1 MLSRDSALV
10 RSTNAAVTASA
21 VLAGVVLFALMILTT
36 VDVIGRYFFNAPL
49 GGVVDLTEFSVLLMT
64 FLSFAY
70 CGYRGAHVVIELL
83 YDRFGHRTQMVLRV
97 VANLAGAAL
106 FGVMAWRLVVQSVD
120 VREFAESSQLLTIP
134 FWPFYIAIAFGAAL
148 FAWVMLLRVFADLPD
163 EGEES
168 KEKESGK
175 DKDDGSSVSG
185 DGL

>member
-36 VDVIGRYFFNAPL
+36 ADVIGRYFFNAPL

-83 YDRFGHRTQMVLRV
+83 YDRFGPGPRAVLRAA
-97 VANLAGAAL
+97 ANVAGAIL
-106 FGVMAWRLVVQSVD
+106 FGVMAWRLVVQSID
-120 VREFAESSQLLTIP
+120 VRDFAESSQLLTIP
-134 FWPFYIAIAFGAAL
+134 FWPFYWVIAFGAAL
-148 FAWVMLLRVFADLPD
+148 FAWVMVLRLFADLPD
-163 EGEES
+163 ESEDA
-168 KEKESGK
+168 K
-175 DKDDGSSVSG
+175 DDENKKQDDGSSVSV
-185 DGL
+185 DGR